1 MAKKSYIAEKIQ
13 TLTDINEIYRY
24 LNSLKRDLSEIIKVL
39 RFNNFDFVD
48 DYLYKRKNFKICRCC
63 FEFIKEPCDKPEC
76 LKFYE
81 SKKLK
86 TREAII
92 EGNKKRD
99 YKKEVE
105 KRHITISQD
114 PNYYN
119 EVVSKRAETKL
130 ERYGDSKY
138 NNTEAIKEAH
148 RNLDYEAIDLKRRQT
163 NNERYGYDYTFEI
176 PEHRERIKATN
187 KEKYGYENP
196 MQNPDIKAKAKAP
209 NKERYGYDWIFQS
222 PEYQESFKLIYILDH
237 LNLPKPNPKIKQR
250 NTSDIKDLYDKLKT
264 LDIDIKLLES
274 NDLDFFIPC
283 INLGINYISFNNLDS
298 MGPNYNLKITKKYK
312 ALGMDVF
319 HIFESDNIDLWISMI
334 KNKLHK
340 NIKIPARSCVV
351 KQINNKALKDFLDLN
366 HLQGYC
372 NAVIA
377 YGLYKDSDL
386 VACMTFSKPRFNKA
400 YQYELIR
407 FCVKQGITIQGG
419 ASKLFKAF
427 LGDYKPISVISYANR
442 RFSKGSIYET
452 LGFKLMRETYP
463 NYYYINESNVYARQ
477 KFQKHKLKELFDKD
491 IIKYY
496 NESETESVIM
506 SKNGFSKV
514 YDAGNLTYILNLAS
528 DLN

>member
-1 MAKKSYIAEKIQ
+1 MKAEYIRNFKDGDLDEFYNQLYNSRFTLCDLKKLNPDLYNILKEYKKTHFICEIHKGVFESPVRKKCCDNPECIEQFKIKNANIG
-13 TLTDINEIYRY
+13 LKVSKSINQH
-24 LNSLKRDLSEIIKVL
+24 SEIEVKTKINKTKV
-39 RFNNFDFVD
+39 
-48 DYLYKRKNFKICRCC
+48 
-63 FEFIKEPCDKPEC
+63 
-76 LKFYE
+76 
-81 SKKLK
+81 
-86 TREAII
+86 
-92 EGNKKRD
+92 G
-99 YKKEVE
+99 
-105 KRHITISQD
+105 
-114 PNYYN
+114 
-119 EVVSKRAETKL
+119 
-130 ERYGDSKY
+130 
-138 NNTEAIKEAH
+138 
-148 RNLDYEAIDLKRRQT
+148 
-163 NNERYGYDYTFEI
+163 
-176 PEHRERIKATN
+176 
-187 KEKYGYENP
+187 
-196 MQNPDIKAKAKAP
+196 
-209 NKERYGYDWIFQS
+209 
-222 PEYQESFKLIYILDH
+222 
-237 LNLPKPNPKIKQR
+237 PKPKIKQR

-274 NDLDFFIPC
+274 NDLDIFIPC

-298 MGPNYNLKITKKYK
+298 TEPNYNLKITKKYK
-312 ALGMDVF
+312 ALGIDVF

-351 KQINNKALKDFLDLN
+351 KQITNKDLKDFLDLN

-427 LGDYKPISVISYANR
+427 LRDYKPISVISYANR
-442 RFSKGSIYET
+442 RCSKGFIYET

-477 KFQKHKLKELFDKD
+477 KFQKHKLKELFDKN

-514 YDAGNLTYILNLAS
+514 YDAGNLTYILNLDS
-528 DLN
+528 DLKLNLNLSS